1 MENIG
6 LQGYVDIFKLIIT
19 NIRKIGNMKG
29 GNYMTYLEVF
39 INRLQKVTESE
50 REKVESIIIH
60 AINETHHEYRVDI
73 EQDTELL
80 ECLSRFGNS
89 VSENTVMSVSE
100 RIARNNERLQL
111 IEKYL

>member
-1 MENIG
+1 
-6 LQGYVDIFKLIIT
+6 
-19 NIRKIGNMKG
+19 
-29 GNYMTYLEVF
+29 MTYLEVF
-39 INRLQKVTESE
+39 INRLQKVSESE

-60 AINETHHEYRVDI
+60 AINETRHEYQLDI
-73 EQDTELL
+73 EQDAELL

-89 VSENTVMSVSE
+89 VPADTVLSVSE